1 MPAELRGTV
10 RRGQEAE
17 AHLKARKFRLHPSSL
32 AMECAQP
39 SVSLL
44 LNRLERS
51 GREETWRQGTVHG
64 DHPSAQDS
72 SCPVACGLRPR
83 QYPAQPVTRPQL
95 PPGVGP
101 RATHAN
107 FCSFSQ

>member
-1 MPAELRGTV
+1 MPAELRGRKQFTGD
-10 RRGQEAE
+10 RKPRL

-64 DHPSAQDS
+64 DHPNAQDR
-72 SCPVACGLRPR
+72 SCPAP
-83 QYPAQPVTRPQL
+83 
-95 PPGVGP
+95 
-101 RATHAN
+101 
-107 FCSFSQ
+107 